1 MIAPRLLAAVI
12 HHTATPNGYAPNQ
25 VAGIIRSLYL
35 YQTRGNGLAD
45 LAFNYLVDAQG
56 RIYEGRYGGIDQNV
70 VGSHT
75 AGFNTGTVGIALIG
89 NFSKSGPATK
99 QVQALDGLLAW
110 RLDVGHVDPKA
121 RVTLTSEG
129 NEKYAKGRT
138 VSFPTIFGHRDAG
151 NTDCPGDGVYGKLA
165 QIRTRRR
172 RRRPAEGARSVR
184 DAADDRRRARSS
196 RSASARG

>member
-1 MIAPRLLAAVI
+1 MLAAVI
-12 HHTATPNGYAPNQ
+12 HHTATPNGYASNQ

-89 NFSKSGPATK
+89 NFSKSAPAAK
-99 QVQALDGLLAW
+99 QVQALDSLLAW
-110 RLDVGHVDPKA
+110 RLDVGA
-121 RVTLTSEG
+121 
-129 NEKYAKGRT
+129 
-138 VSFPTIFGHRDAG
+138 
-151 NTDCPGDGVYGKLA
+151 
-165 QIRTRRR
+165 
-172 RRRPAEGARSVR
+172 RRPEGARDADLGGQRAVR
-184 DAADDRRRARSS
+184 EGPRGLVPDHLRPSRRRQHRLPGRRRLLEARRRSGAPWRRRAT
-196 RSASARG
+196 